1 MATRLARIAELR
13 QIEENTID
21 ELTTIAAN
29 PPIAGGT
36 TYAGG
41 KPDARGPNAV
51 EHDAYERKLWDR
63 LRFTREML
71 AALNSIG
78 DTISDGYV

>member
-13 QIEENTID
+13 QIEDNTID

-29 PPIAGGT
+29 PPIAGAT

-41 KPDARGPNAV
+41 KPDALGPNAV
-51 EHDAYERKLWDR
+51 AHDAYERKLWDR
-63 LRFTREML
+63 LRFVREQL
-71 AALNSIG
+71 AILDSVS
-78 DTISDGYV
+78 DTISVGYV